1 MFRDRTT
8 RILLL
13 ILLVF
18 MLVVSGVAVSGRMT
32 HDPPNGLRCFVGPV
46 KWHGPPPGSV
56 LFEYYSRDCTRSIA
70 PNGV

>member
-18 MLVVSGVAVSGRMT
+18 MLVVSGVAVSGGMA
-32 HDPPNGLRCFVGPV
+32 HDPPNGLRCR
-46 KWHGPPPGSV
+46 
-56 LFEYYSRDCTRSIA
+56 E
-70 PNGV
+70 

>member
-18 MLVVSGVAVSGRMT
+18 MLVVSGVAVSGGMA
-32 HDPPNGLRCFVGPV
+32 HDPPNGLRCR
-46 KWHGPPPGSV
+46 
-56 LFEYYSRDCTRSIA
+56 EYPFTPA
-70 PNGV
+70 GVVTALHADAFRLRV